1 MLLSLKNLNSILEYY
16 HFLQI
21 FIIINT
27 MKMISTIE
35 SIINNTI
42 NQTLLFQKS
51 EFSLEEF
58 DLLSQ
63 INKQKKIIFEFKFIF
78 RITFNYIYIIS
89 N

>member
-1 MLLSLKNLNSILEYY
+1 
-16 HFLQI
+16 
-21 FIIINT
+21 

>member
-1 MLLSLKNLNSILEYY
+1 
-16 HFLQI
+16 
-21 FIIINT
+21 

-63 INKQKKIIFEFKFIF
+63 INPLHLKKYCLF
-78 RITFNYIYIIS
+78 
-89 N
+89 

>member
-1 MLLSLKNLNSILEYY
+1 
-16 HFLQI
+16 
-21 FIIINT
+21 

-63 INKQKKIIFEFKFIF
+63 INKQKKIIEIGKSSSCKNMNICNDKSSKNILSLNIANCLTFIHVC
-78 RITFNYIYIIS
+78 
-89 N
+89 